1 MVLHWDAS
9 ELWERRLE
17 VLQLQ
22 SIWPVVLVRGSQD
35 LEDFEDLID
44 LTVSH
49 EKRFLLGHLSEDA
62 SCGPQ
67 IYS

>member
-49 EKRFLLGHLSEDA
+49 EKRFFLGHLSENA
-62 SCGPQ
+62 SRGPQ

>member
-9 ELWERRLE
+9 EFRERGLE

-35 LEDFEDLID
+35 LENFEDLID
-44 LTVSH
+44 FTVSH
-49 EKRFLLGHLSEDA
+49 E
-62 SCGPQ
+62 
-67 IYS
+67 